1 MVGEEIEEEGEEG
14 TEPIMEEE
22 PVEEK
27 ENTESDPGRTGR
39 GRETP
44 VRMRLPRKR
53 TDYRKE
59 MNKNTTR
66 LFKLQW

>member
-22 PVEEK
+22 PVEEE

-39 GRETP
+39 GRETQ
-44 VRMRLPRKR
+44 VRM
-53 TDYRKE
+53 
-59 MNKNTTR
+59 
-66 LFKLQW
+66 